1 MSEPLSTN
9 QRSLRSAQIR
19 RRLTQFR
26 GSRRQGMFGIAELV
40 AVSLSVLV
48 VLLVLVSYFYFLL
61 PAQSRLASLQRER
74 ERLQTLLRSSTDVMR
89 RGEDTKAIVEKIT
102 GSMEEFE
109 TRRLAQH
116 AQGRMDLYDE
126 LNELISKNGL
136 RNTSGPTYTT
146 LEPAGSK
153 AAKKSTSA
161 KWQSVYP
168 GIAVAVTVEGQY
180 QNLRHFV
187 RDLESSRQFIIINA
201 VELER
206 ATETNAPLSTEG
218 TPSGSRGSLVSLRLD
233 MATYFQRTLADN
245 GAANGEQK

>member
-74 ERLQTLLRSSTDVMR
+74 ERLQTLLRSSTDVMQ

-126 LNELISKNGL
+126 LNELISKNVCE
-136 RNTSGPTYTT
+136 TP
-146 LEPAGSK
+146 
-153 AAKKSTSA
+153 
-161 KWQSVYP
+161 P
-168 GIAVAVTVEGQY
+168 GQHTQ
-180 QNLRHFV
+180 
-187 RDLESSRQFIIINA
+187 
-201 VELER
+201 
-206 ATETNAPLSTEG
+206 
-218 TPSGSRGSLVSLRLD
+218 PSSLRD
-233 MATYFQRTLADN
+233 QRPRRSRPVLS
-245 GAANGEQK
+245 GRVSIRE